1 MMTIEEAAVDRV
13 ASLRQCMR
21 HAREDT
27 ACEGTTAEKRAERRV
42 ISCRPTPHTYFF
54 LPDTTRTNIYI
65 LQLSTVYCSIFVRN
79 YAMILFFSS
88 VVVKDDN
95 FLISIQGLPDS
106 YGQDFHCT
114 HWLIWV

>member
-42 ISCRPTPHTYFF
+42 ISCRLTPHTYFF
-54 LPDTTRTNIYI
+54 LPDTPRTNIYPATEHGLLLNI
-65 LQLSTVYCSIFVRN
+65 CQKLRGDLIFPQSLSKTIF
-79 YAMILFFSS
+79 
-88 VVVKDDN
+88 
-95 FLISIQGLPDS
+95 
-106 YGQDFHCT
+106 
-114 HWLIWV
+114 